1 MKISNR
7 TLMIA
12 GAAVGV
18 AVLVWIATRGV
29 KGVAEDVG
37 SGAVSAVDG
46 VVKGAVT
53 TTGSIFGIP
62 LTDAEKA
69 AKARQDGDVWAA
81 SAYMTAPEFIKW
93 IAAGMPRN

>member
-1 MKISNR
+1 MITNR

-18 AVLVWIATRGV
+18 AVLVWLSTRGA
-29 KGVAEDVG
+29 KGVGQDIG
-37 SGAVSAVDG
+37 SGAVQLVDG
-46 VVKGAVT
+46 VVTGAVT
-53 TTGSIFGIP
+53 TAGTFLGIP

-69 AKARQDGDVWAA
+69 AEARRNGDVWEA
-81 SAYMTAPEFIKW
+81 SKYMPAGEFLKW